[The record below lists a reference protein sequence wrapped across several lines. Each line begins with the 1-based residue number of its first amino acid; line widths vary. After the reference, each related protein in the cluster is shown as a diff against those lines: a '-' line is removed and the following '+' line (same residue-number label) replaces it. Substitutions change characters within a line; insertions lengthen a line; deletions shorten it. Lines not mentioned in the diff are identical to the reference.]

1 MKFIKEHRVFTI
13 LMAVVLVCMVLIGT
27 LLINLFYIGNGN
39 DKYGN
44 RLDDIVE
51 ISDNRITEIE
61 SNLATKPEVDNAKI
75 IITGKI
81 IYVKINFAATTDLE
95 TAKNIALLMLDD
107 FSEEEKNCYD
117 FDFDIESAT
126 AEGVEGFHLG
136 GARNKKGSGPIS
148 WTNNKI
154 VTDTVGE

>member
-13 LMAVVLVCMVLIGT
+13 LMAVVLVCMVLIIT
-27 LLINLFYIGNGN
+27 LLINLFYIGNGK

-51 ISDNRITEIE
+51 ISGDKITEIE
-61 SNLATKPEVDNAKI
+61 SNLAAKPEVENAKI
-75 IITGKI
+75 LITGKI
-81 IYVKINFAATTDLE
+81 IYVKINFASTTDLE

-117 FDFDIESAT
+117 FDFDIESAPS
-126 AEGVEGFHLG
+126 EGVEGFHLG
-136 GARNKKGSGPIS
+136 GARNKNGSGPIS

-154 VTDTVGE
+154 VTNTVGE